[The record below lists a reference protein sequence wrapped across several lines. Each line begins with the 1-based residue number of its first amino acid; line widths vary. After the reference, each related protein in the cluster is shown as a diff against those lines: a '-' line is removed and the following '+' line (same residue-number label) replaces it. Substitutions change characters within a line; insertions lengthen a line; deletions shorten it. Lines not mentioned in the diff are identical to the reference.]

1 MLRLFGRVNIRG
13 FIASVPILLT
23 VHYTLYTMNIV
34 LHACILVSILLLLG
48 LYFNRYTF
56 IISLA
61 ILSYLTLMS
70 PSLGVY
76 GLTMWLI
83 GLICAKPTSFVDVVI
98 AFTVMV
104 GSLSLVIDLGLTV
117 IILLTPLAVYVLGL
131 TGVDLIHS
139 PRFLGLSLLL
149 ITIAVVVAKVTDSDT
164 VLNVYALSTITSIL
178 LLERIIKASTM
189 EEVS

>member
-1 MLRLFGRVNIRG
+1 MLRLSGRVNLRG
-13 FIASVPILLT
+13 FIASAPILL
-23 VHYTLYTMNIV
+23 VVYYILYTMNIV
-34 LHACILVSILLLLG
+34 LHVYILVSILLLLG

-56 IISLA
+56 TISLV
-61 ILSYLTLMS
+61 ILSYLTLIL

-83 GLICAKPTSFVDVVI
+83 GLICAKPTSFVDLVI
-98 AFTVMV
+98 AFTVIV
-104 GSLSLVIDLGLTV
+104 SSLSLVIDLGLTV
-117 IILLTPLAVYVLGL
+117 IILLTPLAVYILGL

-149 ITIAVVVAKVTDSDT
+149 VAIAVVVAKVTNSNT
-164 VLNVYALSTITSIL
+164 VLDVYALSTITSIL
-178 LLERIIKASTM
+178 LLERITKASTM